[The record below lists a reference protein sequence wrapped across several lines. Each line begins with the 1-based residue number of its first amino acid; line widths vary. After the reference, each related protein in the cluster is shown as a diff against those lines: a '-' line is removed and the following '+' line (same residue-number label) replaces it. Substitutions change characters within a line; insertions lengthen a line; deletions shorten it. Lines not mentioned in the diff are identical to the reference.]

1 MGVPQASESDDKVRN
16 ASGAADRRSSAR
28 AGAGARRRRPCRAG
42 GEQRATASTTVV
54 TRVGSLEAHLF
65 RQINSLRVGK
75 GLGSLSRSSALTRA
89 AAAHSESM
97 ATLGFFEHESRNGAS
112 LATRLGRFYRPRA
125 QQWIVGEN
133 LAMFGGGAPTAEA
146 IVAAWMASPPTA
158 QPCCARC
165 TAMPASRSCTTPRPV
180 ACSADCPPG

>member
-1 MGVPQASESDDKVRN
+1 MLRGRLTVGVLLVLAL
-16 ASGAADRRSSAR
+16 ALA
-28 AGAGARRRRPCRAG
+28 AGAPAAPG
-42 GEQRATASTTVV
+42 GEQRVTASTTVV

-146 IVAAWMASPPTA
+146 IVAAWMASPPHRATLLRDVYRDA
-158 QPCCARC
+158 G
-165 TAMPASRSCTTPRPV
+165 V
-180 ACSADCPPG
+180 AIMHHPQAGGVFGGLPTWVITLDVGRR